1 MAGELPTDQ
10 IVRIVEIAK
19 SFGGHDAQ
27 MLDELSSFGL
37 DVLRRLPSTM
47 PSHSQGETVARELRS
62 YLKFAPHGPINIFDF
77 VTTIGIEVRSDAV
90 EPQSFDGLAISGGH
104 YGPGAFI
111 NTASQ
116 RLGKEP
122 GGLATNGGARVT
134 LAHELCHL
142 LLDRQHPLSAVE
154 VLRSRMPTGVEAR
167 ARAFAGEFLL
177 PTSAA
182 SYSWQD
188 AGLPFGTDRLQA
200 VLQTLVDD
208 FGVTFSVAAW
218 KVEHGAGQ
226 DRHRLRAA
234 LDTIAPYR

>member
-1 MAGELPTDQ
+1 
-10 IVRIVEIAK
+10 
-19 SFGGHDAQ
+19 
-27 MLDELSSFGL
+27 
-37 DVLRRLPSTM
+37 VLGRLPRTL
-47 PSHSQGETVARELRS
+47 PAHGQGETVARELRR
-62 YLKFAPHGPINIFDF
+62 YLELAPRDPIDIFAFADS
-77 VTTIGIEVRSDAV
+77 IGIETRWADV
-90 EPQSFDGLAISGGH
+90 EPQSFDGLAIAGGH

-111 NTASQ
+111 NAASQ
-116 RLGKEP
+116 RLGKER
-122 GGLATNGGARVT
+122 GDIIRNGGARAT

-142 LLDRQHPLSAVE
+142 LLDGEHPLSAVE
-154 VLRSRMPTGVEAR
+154 VLRSRMPAAVEAR

-182 SYSWQD
+182 SHSWQL
-188 AGLPFGTDRLQA
+188 AGLPFDAARLQA
-200 VLQTLVDD
+200 VLQELADS